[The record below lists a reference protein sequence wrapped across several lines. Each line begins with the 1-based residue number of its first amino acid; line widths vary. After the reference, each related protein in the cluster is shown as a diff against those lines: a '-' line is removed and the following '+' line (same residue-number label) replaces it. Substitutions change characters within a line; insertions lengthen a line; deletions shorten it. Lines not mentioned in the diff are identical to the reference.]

1 MKFEASKSLACS
13 IILFSSLF
21 FVTDNV
27 VRLGVIQSGHNYAL
41 DADWSNG
48 KPPREVSVGVYI
60 QKALWEVPIIIQQ
73 YSKHP
78 EGD

>member
-1 MKFEASKSLACS
+1 M
-13 IILFSSLF
+13 
-21 FVTDNV
+21 TDNV

-73 YSKHP
+73 YSKPP
-78 EGD
+78 EGDWATCEF